1 MVEEWTL
8 RCTTTRSPRWARARQ
23 IAWLPPEPPL
33 TRNQLRRAP
42 QASAASR
49 CASCERRLRGSG
61 PTSMPSMPAGRSSWS
76 SRSPNTSRSG
86 RVGARA
92 ALVAGHVKPAG
103 VAIGVRDHRVEVRG
117 RVLLHGRPR

>member
-49 CASCERRLRGSG
+49 CASANGISAGFG
-61 PTSMPSMPAGRSSWS
+61 PDVDPLDAGRQVELEQPVAE
-76 SRSPNTSRSG
+76 RLAQG
-86 RVGARA
+86 RVRPRA
-92 ALVAGHVKPAG
+92 SLVAGDVKPAG